1 MSLPTSS
8 KYTVTCATH
17 DDDDV
22 PTNQPTNQLTTDKE
36 RSRRDYLNVGA
47 DRERGRGSNRDD
59 PDASDLERETW
70 CQVCKMCNHLANT
83 QCVIVITQCVFV
95 KTHCVI
101 KSVFIFP
108 INLRTA

>member
-1 MSLPTSS
+1 M
-8 KYTVTCATH
+8 
-17 DDDDV
+17 
-22 PTNQPTNQLTTDKE
+22 TDKG